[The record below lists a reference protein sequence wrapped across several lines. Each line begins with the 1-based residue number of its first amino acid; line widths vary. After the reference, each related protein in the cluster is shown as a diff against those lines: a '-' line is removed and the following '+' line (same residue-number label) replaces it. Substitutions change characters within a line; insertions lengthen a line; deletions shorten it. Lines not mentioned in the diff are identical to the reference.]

1 MTGAM
6 DSSPSIV
13 KVFFTC
19 LKSGDDSSDDVESR
33 DYVVLILALNS
44 KTTSHLLCVPHKDAI
59 HMSLSSH
66 TIQVFSMKLINT
78 INNYFLCSD
87 LS

>member
-19 LKSGDDSSDDVESR
+19 LKSGDDSCDDVESR
-33 DYVVLILALNS
+33 DYVVLILALNT

-59 HMSLSSH
+59 YMSSH
-66 TIQVFSMKLINT
+66 MIQVFMMKLINT
-78 INNYFLCSD
+78 INNYFLSSD